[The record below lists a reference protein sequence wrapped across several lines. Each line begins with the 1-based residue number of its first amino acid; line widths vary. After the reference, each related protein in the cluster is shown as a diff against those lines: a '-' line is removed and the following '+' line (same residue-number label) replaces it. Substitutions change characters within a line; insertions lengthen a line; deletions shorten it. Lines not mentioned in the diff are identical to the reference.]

1 MRVNIPVRS
10 RGWGFRG
17 RRISHAAHPP
27 PTNTNFPIGK
37 KSYYCCNLRIKVIAL
52 YIIFLLSL
60 STFSLKRFP
69 FQLKP
74 KKQKLRQEVEVF
86 QVDNY

>member
-37 KSYYCCNLRIKVIAL
+37 KSYYCCNLRIKVL

-60 STFSLKRFP
+60 LTFSLKLFP
-69 FQLKP
+69 FQLKA